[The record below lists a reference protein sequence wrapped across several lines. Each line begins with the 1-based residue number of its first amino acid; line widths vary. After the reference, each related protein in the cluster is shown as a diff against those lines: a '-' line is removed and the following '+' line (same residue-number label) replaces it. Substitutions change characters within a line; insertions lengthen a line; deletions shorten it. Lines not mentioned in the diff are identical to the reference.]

1 MDKVFI
7 AGGTGMLGAA
17 TARELAGQGIQTIV
31 SSRKASD
38 PTGAALEAESDLIRM
53 VQLDLLDGAAV
64 RALFERE
71 RFDGLV
77 MVVHTHQYALTRDV
91 NNQIY
96 PITLNCLEAA
106 RTTGVARIVVGGS
119 MAVYG
124 GMMPPLTEDMAFPTE
139 VVAVSDADEGLMK
152 KFEVATKRALEILTL
167 DYATPFQMGLS
178 IPPGT
183 TSPEPHAPQV
193 AILRAPMMFGPG
205 YAALGSPL
213 GIAAH
218 VAAGRLPHF
227 KGQMGYGHAPAEA
240 LWAALAPIPAN
251 YVKDNATC
259 IRIALTA
266 AALPHS
272 VYNIDSGFPRSPR
285 AQLQAVLTVAPE
297 SADRFGIAPDDLPDS
312 GPDLGFS
319 GARFAQ
325 DFGWAGQHTLETA
338 LGDYVDW
345 LRTHPI

>member
-17 TARELAGQGIQTIV
+17 TARELAHHGIQVIV

-53 VQLDLLDGAAV
+53 VRLDLQDGPAV
-64 RALFERE
+64 RTLFEQE

-77 MVVHTHQYALTRDV
+77 MVVHTHQYAQTRDV

-106 RTTGVARIVVGGS
+106 RTCGVARVIVGGS

-124 GMMPPLTEDMAFPTE
+124 GMIPPLTEDRAFPAE
-139 VVAVSDADEGLMK
+139 VVAASDADEGVMK

-183 TSPEPHAPQV
+183 VNPEPHAPEI

-205 YAALGSPL
+205 YAAIGSPL

-218 VAAGRLPHF
+218 VVAGRLPRF
-227 KGQMGYGHAPAEA
+227 KGHPGYGHAPVEA
-240 LWAALAPIPAN
+240 LWAVLAPIPVN

-266 AALPHS
+266 PRLPHRI
-272 VYNIDSGFPRSPR
+272 YNIDSGFPRSPR
-285 AQLQAVLTVAPE
+285 AQLQAVLAVAPD
-297 SADRFGIAPDDLPDS
+297 SVDRFGLSPEELPETS
-312 GPDLGFS
+312 PDLGFS
-319 GARFAQ
+319 GTRFAQ

-345 LRTHPI
+345 LRTYPI